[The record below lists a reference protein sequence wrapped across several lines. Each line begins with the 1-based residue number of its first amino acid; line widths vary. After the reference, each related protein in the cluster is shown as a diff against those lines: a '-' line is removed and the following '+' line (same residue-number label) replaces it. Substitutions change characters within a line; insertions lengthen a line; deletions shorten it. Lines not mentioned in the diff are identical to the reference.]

1 MTYQEPDMWDG
12 WEEEAGGL
20 TTAEPTRLAVV
31 PPPAGPPP
39 TWRPRNLEDVLDG
52 TYKPPVPEIGRRND
66 GVGLFYPG
74 RMHSVVGESEGGK
87 TWFALMV
94 VASELA
100 AGHAVVFIDFE
111 DDAPGVVGRLLA
123 LGADRQHIRDRFAY
137 IRPEDPLTVGF
148 NRQEIGQ
155 AMHDL
160 RPTFVPVDGV
170 TEGMALHGM
179 ELKDNT
185 DVARFGRLLL
195 RPIAEFG
202 AAVATLDHVVKDK
215 EGRGRYAIGGVHK
228 LNGINGAMYILE
240 NRTPFGVGL
249 TGRTTVRIAK
259 DRPGQLRKHALPH
272 SSGLHWFADFVL
284 KSHDE
289 TFAEAALY
297 PPVEDEGPFRPT
309 ALMRK
314 VSDALAGAPEPLS
327 VRGVQ
332 DRVGGNKDA
341 VRTALARLVDEGFV
355 VVEKGARNAQ
365 MHRLEKPFSEESGG
379 PSPPSPTV
387 P

>member
-1 MTYQEPDMWDG
+1 MSEQEPDMWAD
-12 WEEEAGGL
+12 WEADEPGGVVVP
-20 TTAEPTRLAVV
+20 EPARLAVV
-31 PPPAGPPP
+31 PQPAGPPP
-39 TWRPRNLEDVLDG
+39 TWRPRDLTDVLDG

-66 GVGLFYPG
+66 GVGLFYAG

-94 VASELA
+94 VASELS
-100 AGHAVVFIDFE
+100 AGNAVVFIDFE

-123 LGADRQHIRDRFAY
+123 LGADRQAIRDRFAY
-137 IRPEDPLTVGF
+137 IRPEDPLNIGF

-170 TEGMALHGM
+170 TEGMAMHGM

-185 DVARFGRLLL
+185 DVAKFGRLLL

-240 NRTPFGVGL
+240 NRKPFGVGL

-259 DRPGQLRKHALPH
+259 DRPGQLRRHALPH

-289 TFAEAALY
+289 TFAEAGLF
-297 PPVEDEGPFRPT
+297 PPVEDDGPYRPT
-309 ALMRK
+309 HLMRK
-314 VSDALAGAPEPLS
+314 VSQGLEGAKEPLS

-332 DRVGGNKDA
+332 DRVTGNKENI
-341 VRTALARLVDEGFV
+341 RSALARLVDEGFV
-355 VVEKGARNAQ
+355 TVTSGARGAQ
-365 MHRLEKPFSEESGG
+365 LHTLAKPFTEGDDE
-379 PSPPSPTV
+379 
-387 P
+387 

>member
-1 MTYQEPDMWDG
+1 MTHQEPGMWDD
-12 WEEEAGGL
+12 WEEQAGGVV
-20 TTAEPTRLAVV
+20 APEPARLAVV
-31 PPPAGPPP
+31 PQPAGPLP
-39 TWRPRNLEDVLDG
+39 TWRPRDLEDVLDG
-52 TYKPPVPEIGRRND
+52 TYKPPVPTVGSRDD
-66 GVGLFYPG
+66 GVGLFYAG
-74 RMHSVVGESEGGK
+74 RMHSIVGESEGGK
-87 TWFALMV
+87 TWFALMA

-100 AGHAVVFIDFE
+100 AGNAVVFIDFE

-123 LGADRQHIRDRFAY
+123 LGTDRQHIRDRFAY
-137 IRPEDPLTVGF
+137 IRPEDPLTMGF

-170 TEGMALHGM
+170 TEGMAMHGM

-185 DVARFGRLLL
+185 DVAKFGRMLL

-240 NRTPFGVGL
+240 NRSPFGVGL

-259 DRPGQLRKHALPH
+259 DRPGQLRRHALPH

-297 PPVEDEGPFRPT
+297 KPVEDDGPFRPT
-309 ALMRK
+309 SVMK
-314 VSDALAGAPEPLS
+314 KISDAIADPKEPMT
-327 VRGVQ
+327 VRAIEA
-332 DRVGGNKDA
+332 RVGGNKGVLA
-341 VRTALARLVDEGFV
+341 AAIARLVDEGFV
-355 VVEKGARNAQ
+355 EVAPGPNRSKV
-365 MHRLEKPFSEESGG
+365 HTLVKPFEEA
-379 PSPPSPTV
+379 PE
-387 P
+387 

>member
-1 MTYQEPDMWDG
+1 MTEQEPDMWAD
-12 WEEEAGGL
+12 WETEDTGGK
-20 TTAEPTRLAVV
+20 AVPEPARLAVV
-31 PPPAGPPP
+31 PQPAGPPP
-39 TWRPRNLEDVLDG
+39 TWRPRDLTDVLDG
-52 TYKPPVPEIGRRND
+52 SYKPPVPEIGRRND
-66 GVGLFYPG
+66 GIGLFYAG

-94 VASELA
+94 VAWELA
-100 AGHAVVFIDFE
+100 AGNAVVFVDFE

-137 IRPEDPLTVGF
+137 IRPEDPLNMGF

-160 RPTFVPVDGV
+160 RPTFVPIDGV
-170 TEGMALHGM
+170 TEGMAMHGM

-185 DVARFGRLLL
+185 DVAKFGRLLL

-202 AAVATLDHVVKDK
+202 AAVATLDHVVKDR

-240 NRTPFGVGL
+240 NRSPFGVGL

-259 DRPGQLRKHALPH
+259 DRPGQLRRHALPH
-272 SSGLHWFADFVL
+272 TSGLHWFADFVL

-289 TFAEAALY
+289 TFAEAGLY
-297 PPVEDEGPFRPT
+297 PPVEDDGPFRPT
-309 ALMRK
+309 AVMK
-314 VSDALAGAPEPLS
+314 KISDSIAGAPEPLS

-332 DRVGGNKDA
+332 DRVGGGKEL
-341 VRTALARLVDEGFV
+341 VRTALARLVDEGYV
-355 VVEKGARNAQ
+355 TVTSGPRGAQLHSLA
-365 MHRLEKPFSEESGG
+365 KPFTEE
-379 PSPPSPTV
+379 V
-387 P
+387 EE

>member
-1 MTYQEPDMWDG
+1 MTEQEPDMWAD
-12 WEEEAGGL
+12 WETEGPGGM
-20 TTAEPTRLAVV
+20 TVPEPARLAVV
-31 PPPAGPPP
+31 PQPAGPPP
-39 TWRPRNLEDVLDG
+39 TWRPRDLTDVLDG
-52 TYKPPVPEIGRRND
+52 TYKPPAPEIGRRND
-66 GVGLFYPG
+66 GIGLFYGG

-100 AGHAVVFIDFE
+100 AGNAVVFIDFE

-123 LGADRQHIRDRFAY
+123 LGADRQHIRERFAY
-137 IRPEDPLTVGF
+137 IRPEDPLTMGF

-170 TEGMALHGM
+170 TEGMAMHGM

-185 DVARFGRLLL
+185 DVAKFGRLLL

-240 NRTPFGVGL
+240 NRSPFGVGL

-259 DRPGQLRKHALPH
+259 DRPGQLRRHALPH
-272 SSGLHWFADFVL
+272 ASGLHWFADFVL

-309 ALMRK
+309 AVMK
-314 VSDALAGAPEPLS
+314 KISDALTDPKEPMT
-327 VRGVQ
+327 VRAI
-332 DRVGGNKDA
+332 DARVGGNKGVQA
-341 VRTALARLVDEGFV
+341 AALACLVDEGYV
-355 VVEKGARNAQ
+355 QVDPGPNRSKL
-365 MHRLEKPFSEESGG
+365 HTLLKPFEED
-379 PSPPSPTV
+379 PK
-387 P
+387 

>member
-1 MTYQEPDMWDG
+1 MNDIDMWAEDEG
-12 WEEEAGGL
+12 TQGSEPMRL
-20 TTAEPTRLAVV
+20 TVA
-31 PPPAGPPP
+31 PAPALPVP
-39 TWRPRNLEDVLDG
+39 TWRPRDLESVLDG
-52 TYKPPVPEIGRRND
+52 TYKPPVPTVGRRED
-66 GVGLFYPG
+66 GIGLFYAG

-100 AGHAVVFIDFE
+100 AGNAVVFIDFE

-137 IRPEDPLTVGF
+137 IRPEGPLTEGF
-148 NRQEIGQ
+148 NRQAIGQ
-155 AMHDL
+155 ALGDL

-170 TEGMALHGM
+170 TEGMAMHGL

-185 DVARFGRLLL
+185 DVARFGRMLL
-195 RPIAEFG
+195 RPVAEFG

-240 NRTPFGVGL
+240 NRKPFGVGL
-249 TGRTTVRIAK
+249 TGKTTVRIAK
-259 DRPGQLRKHALPH
+259 DRPGQLRRHALPNA
-272 SSGLHWFADFVL
+272 SGLHWFADFVL

-289 TFAEAALY
+289 TFSEATLY
-297 PPVEDEGPFRPT
+297 KPIENEGPFRPT
-309 ALMRK
+309 AVMHK
-314 VSDALAGAPEPLS
+314 VAAALATAPDPLS

-332 DRVGGNKDA
+332 DRVGGGKEL

-355 VVEKGARNAQ
+355 SVEPGARGAQ
-365 MHRLEKPFSEESGG
+365 LHRLAKPFTEEVSE
-379 PSPPSPTV
+379 
-387 P
+387 